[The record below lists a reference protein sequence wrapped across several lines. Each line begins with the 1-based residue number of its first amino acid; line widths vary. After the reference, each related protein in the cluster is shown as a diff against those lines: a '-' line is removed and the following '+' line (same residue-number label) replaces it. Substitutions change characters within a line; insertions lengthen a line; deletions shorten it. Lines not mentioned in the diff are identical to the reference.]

1 MKINNQIKEKMELV
15 ICTYIEDIILEFRN
29 GQIARSEYDDLLL
42 FCAEILRVPFLK
54 MYDDYIERIVID
66 ILNTIKSEIY
76 LGENNNLI
84 YIGMCKGVGNIAFS
98 LRILKQKGMSVAN
111 FLEYFENW
119 MTKYYYTHIDLYY
132 NKPTVPLFY
141 DSIYGLS
148 GMMNYYLD
156 YHLEQKEVIEGLLR
170 YLISLTKNNNDNVI
184 NYFIMEL
191 PKYATEDTEKV
202 PYLDFGM
209 AHGIIG
215 PLLVI
220 AKARSL
226 GVQVDGIENAIQ
238 ILKTLYQEYT
248 LVSEKGI
255 LKFPIQLSME
265 EYQNKKLT
273 SCSFNNG
280 WCYGNGCIVYGL
292 MRVAKFYENENEFQF
307 YKRALSK
314 IMSEAIEKNDFFE
327 PIVCH
332 GYGSVLMIQMSI
344 YKNTKEQ
351 QFLVNLEE
359 NIEATLKC
367 HEEWMEKERYIKN
380 YSLLEGAAGVMLSL
394 LKTMGEEIESNK
406 LLLLE

>member
-1 MKINNQIKEKMELV
+1 MKINNQLKEKMKTA
-15 ICTYIEDIILEFRN
+15 IYSYIEDIILEFRN
-29 GQIARSEYDDLLL
+29 GQIARSEYDDVLL

-54 MYDDYIERIVID
+54 MYDDDIQRIVID

-76 LGENNNLI
+76 VGKNDNLI

-98 LRILKQKGMSVAN
+98 LRILNQKGMSVTH

-148 GMMNYYLD
+148 GMLNYYLD
-156 YHLEQKEVIEGLLR
+156 YHVEQKKVIEGLLK
-170 YLISLTKNNNDNVI
+170 YLIFLTKNNNDNVT

-191 PKYATEDTEKV
+191 PKYATEDTEEV

-209 AHGIIG
+209 AHGIMG

-226 GVQVDGIENAIQ
+226 GFQVDGIENAIQ

-248 LVSEKGI
+248 LVDGKGI
-255 LKFPIQLSME
+255 LKFPIQLRIG
-265 EYQNKKLT
+265 EYQNKKLIN
-273 SCSFNNG
+273 CSFNNG

-292 MRVAKFYENENEFQF
+292 MRVAQFCENENELQF
-307 YKRALSK
+307 YKSALFK
-314 IMSEAIEKNDFFE
+314 IMSQPIENNGFFE

-344 YKNTKEQ
+344 YKKTKEE
-351 QFLVNLEE
+351 QFLINLEE

-367 HEEWMEKERYIKN
+367 HEEWLKKDRYTKN
-380 YSLLEGAAGVMLSL
+380 YSLLEGAAGVILSL
-394 LKTMGEEIESNK
+394 LKTMGEKIESNK

>member
-1 MKINNQIKEKMELV
+1 MKINNQIKEKMKLV

-148 GMMNYYLD
+148 GMLNYYLD

-191 PKYATEDTEKV
+191 PKYATDGYGGKFHILILEAT
-202 PYLDFGM
+202 
-209 AHGIIG
+209 GIIG
-215 PLLVI
+215 AI
-220 AKARSL
+220 IGNSKGKKFGSSSGL
-226 GVQVDGIENAIQ
+226 G
-238 ILKTLYQEYT
+238 
-248 LVSEKGI
+248 
-255 LKFPIQLSME
+255 
-265 EYQNKKLT
+265 
-273 SCSFNNG
+273 
-280 WCYGNGCIVYGL
+280 
-292 MRVAKFYENENEFQF
+292 
-307 YKRALSK
+307 
-314 IMSEAIEKNDFFE
+314 
-327 PIVCH
+327 
-332 GYGSVLMIQMSI
+332 
-344 YKNTKEQ
+344 
-351 QFLVNLEE
+351 
-359 NIEATLKC
+359 
-367 HEEWMEKERYIKN
+367 
-380 YSLLEGAAGVMLSL
+380 
-394 LKTMGEEIESNK
+394 
-406 LLLLE
+406 